1 MYVYWGMQH
10 VPSIQVPCV
19 FCGEILAMDRD
30 NRSLGMEPMCPG
42 CLAQEAWHDDV
53 APTKLPREVIEWAY
67 RVASEHKRALAIMGN

>member
-1 MYVYWGMQH
+1 
-10 VPSIQVPCV
+10 
-19 FCGEILAMDRD
+19 MDRD